1 MNSITGFLWQKKK
14 KKKKNDHCSWFG
26 GKESKPKTTKC
37 FSAHRDVPIDD
48 IKSYWPKSVAVPVM
62 DNLIAQLTERLSD
75 RSHASLFMLLPAVMF
90 SHNDEIIKKKLQ
102 EIANI
107 LGLETN
113 YATRKDFLQE
123 MEKPRKH
130 LPVLRQQ

>member
-1 MNSITGFLWQKKK
+1 
-14 KKKKNDHCSWFG
+14 
-26 GKESKPKTTKC
+26 
-37 FSAHRDVPIDD
+37 
-48 IKSYWPKSVAVPVM
+48 M
-62 DNLIAQLTERLSD
+62 DNLIAQLAERLSD

-102 EIANI
+102 ETANNI

-130 LPVLRQQ
+130 LPVLRQQQKH

>member
-1 MNSITGFLWQKKK
+1 MAKKKKK

-37 FSAHRDVPIDD
+37 FSAHRDNVPSDD
-48 IKSYWPKSVAVPVM
+48 IKSYWRKSVAVPVM
-62 DNLIAQLTERLSD
+62 DNLIAQLAERLSD

-102 EIANI
+102 ETANNI

>member
-1 MNSITGFLWQKKK
+1 MAKKKK
-14 KKKKNDHCSWFG
+14 KKKKNDHCRWFG

-37 FSAHRDVPIDD
+37 FSAHRDNVPSDD
-48 IKSYWPKSVAVPVM
+48 IKSYWRKSVAVPVM
-62 DNLIAQLTERLSD
+62 DNLIAQLAERLSD

-102 EIANI
+102 ETANNI

-113 YATRKDFLQE
+113 YATRKDFLQK